1 MPRLQP
7 TKPLV
12 KLICLA
18 PEVRASVGRH
28 SAFWWILHNRI
39 QAIAPSFLDVFRRS
53 GWHACLLPGTL
64 RKLGFAESDPDQ
76 SGRRGW
82 SGLVI
87 GPPPNYVLLAP
98 ATMFPSDFPGIN
110 R

>member
-12 KLICLA
+12 KLICLD
-18 PEVRASVGRH
+18 PEGRASVGRH
-28 SAFWWILHNRI
+28 SAFWWVLHKRI
-39 QAIAPSFLDVFRRS
+39 EAMAPSFLDVFRRS
-53 GWHACLLPGTL
+53 GWHACLLLGTL
-64 RKLGFAESDPDQ
+64 RKLVFTESNPDQ
-76 SGRRGW
+76 SGLRGW

-87 GPPPNYVLLAP
+87 GPQPNYVLLAP
-98 ATMFPSDFPGIN
+98 TTMFPPDFSGIN